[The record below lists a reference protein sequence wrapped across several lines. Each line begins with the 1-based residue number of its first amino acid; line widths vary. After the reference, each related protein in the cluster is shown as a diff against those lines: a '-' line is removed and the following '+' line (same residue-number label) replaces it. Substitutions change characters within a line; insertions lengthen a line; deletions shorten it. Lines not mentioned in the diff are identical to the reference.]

1 MTDAWLEEESDDLR
15 RKPASRSYALKIYV
29 ILVKSQVEACK
40 HVWFLK
46 DYQLLE
52 RVRYILRE
60 KKISPM
66 IWPPGNQ
73 TPNQHLIQVHLLK
86 CVNV

>member
-1 MTDAWLEEESDDLR
+1 MS
-15 RKPASRSYALKIYV
+15 LKIHV
-29 ILVKSQVEACK
+29 ILMKSQVEAHK

-60 KKISPM
+60 KKMFQM
-66 IWPPGNQ
+66 IWSPGNQ
-73 TPNQHLIQVHLLK
+73 TPDQNLIQVHLLK
-86 CVNV
+86 YVDV